1 MIKHSKKD
9 RIFLVV
15 NTSILTLFL
24 LIVFYPMWLV
34 LISSFSDPNAVTAG
48 KVIIFPVGFS
58 LEGYK
63 AILSYKMI
71 VRGFMNSLVLM
82 VLGTVFCLIVTALGG
97 YPLSRS
103 DLPGKKYIMFIFTF
117 TMYFS
122 GGMIPYFLLIRD
134 LHLMNTIW
142 ALVVPSALNVWNIIL
157 MKTYFQTSV
166 PDEIFQ
172 AARVDGCSDIVYLV
186 RIGLP
191 LAKPIIAVLSLFTA
205 VGMWNSYF
213 NALLFLNDTELFP
226 LQLVLRDILVVNATN
241 TTEFNLDVESI
252 KRQQEMVAL
261 LKYSVIVASSAPLMI
276 LYPFVQKYFVKG
288 IMVGSLK
295 G

>member
-1 MIKHSKKD
+1 
-9 RIFLVV
+9 
-15 NTSILTLFL
+15 
-24 LIVFYPMWLV
+24 
-34 LISSFSDPNAVTAG
+34 
-48 KVIIFPVGFS
+48 
-58 LEGYK
+58 
-63 AILSYKMI
+63 
-71 VRGFMNSLVLM
+71 
-82 VLGTVFCLIVTALGG
+82 
-97 YPLSRS
+97 
-103 DLPGKKYIMFIFTF
+103 
-117 TMYFS
+117 
-122 GGMIPYFLLIRD
+122 
-134 LHLMNTIW
+134 MNTIW
-142 ALVVPSALNVWNIIL
+142 ALVVPSALSVWNIIL

-166 PDEIFQ
+166 PEEIFQ

-213 NALLFLNDTELFP
+213 TALLFLNDTELFP

-241 TTEFNLDVESI
+241 TTEFTLDVETI

-276 LYPFVQKYFVKG
+276 MYPFVQKYFVKG

>member
-15 NTSILTLFL
+15 NTSILTLFF

-82 VLGTVFCLIVTALGG
+82 VLGTVFCLVVTALGG

-117 TMYFS
+117 TMYFG

>member
-117 TMYFS
+117 TMYFG

>member
-1 MIKHSKKD
+1 MIRHSKRD
-9 RIFLVV
+9 RIFLIV

-34 LISSFSDPNAVTAG
+34 VISSFSDPKAVTAG
-48 KVIIFPVGFS
+48 NVVVFPVGLS

-63 AILSYKMI
+63 AIFSYRMI
-71 VRGFMNSLVLM
+71 IRGFGNSLVLM
-82 VLGTVFCLIVTALGG
+82 VLGTVFCIFVTSLGG
-97 YPLSRS
+97 YPLSRP
-103 DLPGKKYIMFIFTF
+103 DLPGKKYIMFIYTF
-117 TMYFS
+117 TMYFG
-122 GGMIPYFLLIRD
+122 GGMIPYFLLIKN

-142 ALVVPSALNVWNIIL
+142 ALVIPSGLSVWNIIL

-241 TTEFNLDVESI
+241 TTEFVQDVESI
-252 KRQQEMVAL
+252 KKQQELVAL

-288 IMVGSLK
+288 IMVGSVK